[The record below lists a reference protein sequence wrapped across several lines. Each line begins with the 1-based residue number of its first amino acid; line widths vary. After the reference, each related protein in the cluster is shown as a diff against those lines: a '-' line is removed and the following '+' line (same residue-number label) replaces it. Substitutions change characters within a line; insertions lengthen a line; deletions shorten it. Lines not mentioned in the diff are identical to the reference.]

1 MKVALLQLDVDWE
14 NVAAN
19 HARAARLLG
28 QAATLGARLAI
39 LPEMFSTGFSMDG
52 RRIAQPEGGPT
63 EEFLRERAAALG
75 LHVLA
80 GVAEEAEPLPANRAL
95 LVSPDGGVSR
105 YTKIHPFSFAG
116 EEKVMGSG
124 REVVTWDVEGLRV
137 TPLVCYDL
145 RFPEPFRLAAAE
157 TDLFAV
163 VANWPERRRHHWSLL
178 LRARAVEN
186 LAFVAGVNRVG
197 EGGGLRYLGDSAL
210 VGPWGET
217 VVSAAEQETVL
228 VAEVSPEAVADARR
242 KFPALTDRRP
252 ESYRRRAAGA
262 RRKPQ
267 GAPP

>member
-1 MKVALLQLDVDWE
+1 MKVALLQLDVAWE
-14 NVAAN
+14 DVPAN
-19 HARAARLLG
+19 HARASRLLG
-28 QAATLGARLAI
+28 HAAALGARLAI
-39 LPEMFSTGFSMDG
+39 LPEMFATGFSMDG

-63 EEFLRERAAALG
+63 ETFLRGQAAALG

-80 GVAEEAEPLPANRAL
+80 GVAESAEPLPENRAL
-95 LVSPDGGVSR
+95 LVSPDGGVRR

-124 REVVTWDVEGLRV
+124 ADAVTWDVEGLRV

-145 RFPEPFRLAAAE
+145 RFPEPFRLAAEE
-157 TDLFAV
+157 TDLYAV

-197 EGGGLRYLGDSAL
+197 EGDGLRYLGDSAL

-217 VVSAAEQETVL
+217 VVSAAEQEVLL
-228 VAEVSPEAVADARR
+228 VAEVDPAVVSEARR
-242 KFPALTDRRP
+242 RFPVLADRRP
-252 ESYRRRAAGA
+252 VRYRR
-262 RRKPQ
+262 
-267 GAPP
+267 